1 LEVTVRPALAGFPYI
16 AAGQRSPEEAALAVS
31 SGEVGPCF
39 GMSKSASILS
49 LAARLSKNEMI
60 CGTFLKA

>member
-31 SGEVGPCF
+31 SGEAGPCF
-39 GMSKSASILS
+39 AKSKSASILS
-49 LAARLSKNEMI
+49 RAPRLFRMRRDYRKM
-60 CGTFLKA
+60 K

>member
-31 SGEVGPCF
+31 SGEPGCALPNPKVLRFFRERPDYF
-39 GMSKSASILS
+39 ASAAIIE
-49 LAARLSKNEMI
+49 K
-60 CGTFLKA
+60 